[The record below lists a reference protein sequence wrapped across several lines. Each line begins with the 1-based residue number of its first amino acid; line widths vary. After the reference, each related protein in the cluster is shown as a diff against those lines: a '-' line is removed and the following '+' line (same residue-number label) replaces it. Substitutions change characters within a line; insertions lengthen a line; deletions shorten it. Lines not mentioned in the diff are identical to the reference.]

1 MFVSVC
7 VCVFFFVGPLL
18 TFFSLALDLGLN
30 ILPLGRWVFQASWL
44 IFMIIM

>member
-30 ILPLGRWVFQASWL
+30 ILPLWVGGCFKHL
-44 IFMIIM
+44 GLFL